1 MSYHYSRDPGEQGTI
16 HTVDGTAPGVD
27 LATLLQSGRPPL
39 RACLQI
45 GSAIADILTIA
56 EEDRAVHGDIKPGDV
71 TIRANGAVTVDGFG
85 YSRRSTR
92 APEGRPDGSLTDV
105 FGLGVVMHSLLSDQS
120 LGMLPRDPDAHDDAV
135 VDRVMEMD
143 FGDLEGK
150 RWLDD
155 ARRFL
160 LSLIHI

>member
-56 EEDRAVHGDIKPGDV
+56 EEDRAVHGDRK
-71 TIRANGAVTVDGFG
+71 
-85 YSRRSTR
+85 
-92 APEGRPDGSLTDV
+92 
-105 FGLGVVMHSLLSDQS
+105 
-120 LGMLPRDPDAHDDAV
+120 AHV
-135 VDRVMEMD
+135 
-143 FGDLEGK
+143 
-150 RWLDD
+150 
-155 ARRFL
+155 
-160 LSLIHI
+160 